1 MSARGRSASTCR
13 STCSWPNPF
22 FAQAVIVAKD
32 VAARD
37 RLQAKLEQV
46 LAEEFPNVVARVS
59 PLELGP
65 PVGWPVQYRV
75 SGPDPS
81 VVRVDRASTSP
92 RSWPRART
100 RCGPI
105 STGSSRRARCAS
117 ASTRTRPACSGLS
130 SEALAGVLNTV
141 ITGTPVT
148 QVRDDIY
155 LVDVRGPRH
164 RRAARVARR
173 RCRPCRCRC
182 PTAAP
187 CRSASSPRSSSPRTS
202 R

>member
-1 MSARGRSASTCR
+1 M
-13 STCSWPNPF
+13 
-22 FAQAVIVAKD
+22 IVAKD

-46 LAEEFPNVVARVS
+46 LAEEFPNVIGRVS

-81 VVRVDRASTSP
+81 VVRAIALELAQVVAGSPARAQTNFDWIEPTREVRIRVDQDQ
-92 RSWPRART
+92 ARLL
-100 RCGPI
+100 
-105 STGSSRRARCAS
+105 
-117 ASTRTRPACSGLS
+117 GLS

-141 ITGTPVT
+141 VSGAPVT

-155 LVDVRGPRH
+155 LVNVRGPRH
-164 RRAARVARR
+164 RRAARVALHPADPAGPAAQ
-173 RCRPCRCRC
+173 RPHR
-182 PTAAP
+182 AAEP
-187 CRSASSPRSSSPRTS
+187 VRHRSSTPRTS